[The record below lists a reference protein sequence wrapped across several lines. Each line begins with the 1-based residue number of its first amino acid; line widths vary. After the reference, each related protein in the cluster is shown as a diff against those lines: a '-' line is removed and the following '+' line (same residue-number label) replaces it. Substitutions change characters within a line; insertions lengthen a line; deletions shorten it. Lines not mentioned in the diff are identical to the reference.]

1 MDQLDAL
8 GFAGDQE
15 MHARDVHLRHL
26 IEIKHEPGAEVPD
39 LGP

>member
-8 GFAGDQE
+8 YFAGDQE
-15 MHARDVHLRHL
+15 MHARDVHQRHL
-26 IEIKHEPGAEVPD
+26 IEIKHEPAAAVPD

>member
-8 GFAGDQE
+8 CFAGKQE
-15 MHARDVHLRHL
+15 MHARGVHQRHL
-26 IEIKHEPGAEVPD
+26 IEIKHEPSAEVPD

>member
-1 MDQLDAL
+1 MDHLDAL
-8 GFAGDQE
+8 CFASDQE